1 MSARM
6 AGEKLLSRPGRFAN
20 PDPLSLLDNFHLT
33 VGTGDTVEIIDPP
46 VAANTVHSANVG
58 LFG

>member
-1 MSARM
+1 M